1 MESRRHCRQITPY
14 LNPAG
19 VALLHLMY
27 ICALLIAAVLGSG
40 RGQSE
45 PPSMQVIFERSG
57 GFAGLRLL
65 TTVDTA
71 TLSAEEA
78 ALLPRLIESAA
89 FFKLPQRIG
98 TAQPGADRFR
108 YMVQV
113 ETQEQRHTVEI
124 EEGAAPASLRPLL
137 EWLTAKAKGGTG
149 GVSN

>member
-1 MESRRHCRQITPY
+1 MLC
-14 LNPAG
+14 G
-19 VALLHLMY
+19 LLV
-27 ICALLIAAVLGSG
+27 AAVLGSG

-45 PPSMQVIFERSG
+45 HLSMLVIFERSG

-78 ALLPRLIESAA
+78 ALLHRLIESAA
-89 FFKLPQRIG
+89 FFKLPQRIR
-98 TAQPGADRFR
+98 TTQPSADRFR

-137 EWLTAKAKGGTG
+137 EWLTAKAKGGSG